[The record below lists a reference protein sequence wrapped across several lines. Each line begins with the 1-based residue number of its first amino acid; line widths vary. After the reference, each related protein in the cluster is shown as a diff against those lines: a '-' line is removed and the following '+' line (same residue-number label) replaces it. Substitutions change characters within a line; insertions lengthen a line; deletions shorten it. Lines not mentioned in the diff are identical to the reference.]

1 MRGLIP
7 SSEISR
13 STIAVCLS
21 IVLICFLFVTLIY
34 IDFRH
39 SLNKEVDRI
48 EEVRKENNDYI
59 RIIKLKS
66 RLSGIVKKVT
76 YTSFITYTNILMNRD
91 GRVDYSE
98 SKNIKRMKIW
108 SKEIQPVLDTID
120 VHMDDGYADDIR
132 STFNKINDKIIE
144 IYLLQRELTYD
155 AKNNVPANLDK
166 LNDLTRHTHSL
177 AESYNGFL
185 EDSRES
191 NLTYHK
197 RTDFFRDDTVLLVS
211 LLLITLTLIV
221 AIVYYFIKYLHAQI
235 KEVELFLSEVRKG
248 NLPKSL
254 ALRGHDYL
262 SIKKSL
268 NYILMK
274 MNKLMAYSARVS
286 HGDFSLDK
294 HVEIERDGE
303 FSNSLSDM
311 QRSLVQVSEREEER
325 EHVNRGLATFSDVL
339 SSTTND
345 IHLFAEEVVKNLVQF
360 LNANQG
366 ALFIVNSSEEEPF
379 LELAYCYAYNK
390 QKYLNKR
397 IKQGQG
403 VIGQAWVEKEKIYMT
418 EVPDMYTD
426 ITSGLGESTPRCI
439 LVIPLVFN
447 DEVQGI
453 IELASFHVLKDY
465 ELSFVDEVMG
475 SVSSSLASVMIHS
488 RTNEYLRQSEEL
500 TMMMKNQE
508 ELMKT
513 KVGEQALIQEEA
525 KSKEERYI
533 REIKRLKKRL
543 QAYERHN

>member
-1 MRGLIP
+1 MRGLVP

-21 IVLICFLFVTLIY
+21 IVLICFLFVGLIY

-39 SLNKEVDRI
+39 SLQKEVNRI
-48 EEVRKENNDYI
+48 EEVRDENNDYI
-59 RIIKLKS
+59 RVVKLKS

-76 YTSFITYTNILMNRD
+76 YTSFITYTNLVMNRE
-91 GRVDYSE
+91 GKVDYSE
-98 SKNIKRMKIW
+98 PQDIKRMKIW
-108 SKEIQPVLDTID
+108 EKEIQPVLDTID

-144 IYLLQRELTYD
+144 IYLLQRELSYG
-155 AKNNVPANLDK
+155 AKNNIPARLDK
-166 LNDLTRHTHSL
+166 VDDLTRHTHSL
-177 AESYNGFL
+177 AESYNSFL

-197 RTDFFRDDTVLLVS
+197 RTNFFRDDTVLLVS

-221 AIVYYFIKYLHAQI
+221 AIIYYFIKYLHSQI
-235 KEVELFLSEVRKG
+235 KEVEHFLSEIRKG
-248 NLPKSL
+248 ELPKML
-254 ALRGHDYL
+254 DLRGQDFL

-268 NYILMK
+268 NFIVLK
-274 MNKLMAYSARVS
+274 MNKLTEYSVRVAK
-286 HGDFSLDK
+286 GDFSLNK
-294 HVEIERDGE
+294 HVEIERDGL

-311 QRSLVQVSEREEER
+311 QQSLVEVSDRELER
-325 EHVNRGLATFSDVL
+325 EHVNKGLATFSDVL
-339 SSTTND
+339 SSTTNNVN
-345 IHLFAEEVVKNLVQF
+345 LFAEEVVKNLVKF

-366 ALFIVNSSEEEPF
+366 ALFILNSSDEESF
-379 LELAYCYAYNK
+379 LELAYCYAYDK
-390 QKYLNKR
+390 QKYLNKKIR
-397 IKQGQG
+397 QGEG
-403 VIGQAWVEKEKIYMT
+403 VIGQAWLEKEKIYMT

-500 TMMMKNQE
+500 TMMMKYQE
-508 ELMKT
+508 ESMKLQ
-513 KVGEQALIQEEA
+513 VDELALIQEEA

>member
-1 MRGLIP
+1 MRGLVP

-13 STIAVCLS
+13 STIAVCLA
-21 IVLICFLFVTLIY
+21 IVLICFLFVGLIY

-48 EEVRKENNDYI
+48 EEVRNENNDYI

-76 YTSFITYTNILMNRD
+76 YTSFITYTNLVMNRE
-91 GRVDYSE
+91 GKVDYSE
-98 SKNIKRMKIW
+98 PRDIKRTKIW
-108 SKEIQPVLDTID
+108 GKEIQPVLDTID

-155 AKNNVPANLDK
+155 AKNNIPADLDK
-166 LNDLTRHTHSL
+166 VNDLTRHTHSL
-177 AESYNGFL
+177 AESYNSFL

-235 KEVELFLSEVRKG
+235 KEVEHFLSEIRKG
-248 NLPKSL
+248 NLPNAL
-254 ALRGHDYL
+254 ALRGHDFL

-268 NYILMK
+268 NYILGK
-274 MNKLMAYSARVS
+274 MNKLTDYSVRVS
-286 HGDFSLDK
+286 RGNFSLNK
-294 HVEIERDGE
+294 HVEIERDGL
-303 FSNSLSDM
+303 FSDSLSDM
-311 QRSLVQVSEREEER
+311 QKSLVEVSEREEER
-325 EHVNRGLATFSDVL
+325 EHVNKGLATFSDVL

-345 IHLFAEEVVKNLVQF
+345 VHLFAEEVVKNLVQF

-366 ALFIVNSSEEEPF
+366 ALFILNSTEDEPF
-379 LELAYCYAYNK
+379 LELTYCYAYDK
-390 QKYLNKR
+390 QKYLNKK
-397 IKQGQG
+397 IKQGEG
-403 VIGQAWVEKEKIYMT
+403 VIGQAWIEKEKIYMT

-453 IELASFHVLKDY
+453 IELASFQTLKDY

-500 TMMMKNQE
+500 TMMMKDQE
-508 ELMKT
+508 EFMKT